1 VTGIRTLRSAAA
13 LSALRS
19 GPFRWLW
26 LGRLA
31 SSATFQMSGVAQGWL
46 VYELTGS
53 AFALGWVGAGWSVA
67 TLALSLYGG
76 VVCDR
81 MEKRDILLWTRS
93 IMGLNF
99 LLLGLL
105 ISLGVVQLWH
115 LAVSSLVTGAMFAFM
130 MPAQQAI
137 ITDLVDRDTLLNANS
152 LNAVGMGLMGIGSAS
167 LAGVIITFF
176 GVDGVYYAMV
186 LLYIMAL
193 YTLAHL
199 PRTGVAET
207 NGRSVW
213 ADLREGLGYLRHS
226 KLLLTLLVLGLVRVI
241 FASPYRTLMPSF
253 SQEVMGFDAAG
264 LGLLMAAPGLGG
276 LVSSLAMAGL
286 GDFQGKGKL
295 LLVSGIALGLAIIAF
310 AQVPVLAVVLPCLAL
325 VGAAENAGMVCD
337 QTLVQ
342 MNCDDRYLGRVLSV
356 YMMLWGLTPLGT
368 LPAGLAADITGIVPV
383 YVVQGLVVAAA
394 FAGVLV
400 FRPAMRRLP

>member
-1 VTGIRTLRSAAA
+1 MIAIRSLRSAPA

-53 AFALGWVGAGWSVA
+53 AFALGWVSAGWSLA

-81 MEKRDILLWTRS
+81 VEKRDILLWTR
-93 IMGLNF
+93 IVMGLNF
-99 LLLGLL
+99 LALGVL
-105 ISLGVVQLWH
+105 ISLDVVELWH
-115 LAVSSLVTGAMFAFM
+115 LALSSLVTGAMFAFM

-137 ITDLVDRDTLLNANS
+137 ITDLVDRNTLLNANS

-176 GVDGVYYAMV
+176 GVDGVYYVMF
-186 LLYIMAL
+186 LLYIMAV

-199 PRTGVAET
+199 PRTGTKPAD
-207 NGRSVW
+207 GRSVW
-213 ADLREGLGYLRHS
+213 LDLREGLRYLRGS
-226 KLLLTLLVLGLVRVI
+226 NILLTLLALGLVRVI

-253 SQEVMGFDAAG
+253 SQDIMG
-264 LGLLMAAPGLGG
+264 LGASGLGILLAAPGLGG
-276 LVSSLAMAGL
+276 LISSFAIAAL
-286 GDFQGKGKL
+286 GDFQGKGRL
-295 LLVSGIALGLAIIAF
+295 YLISGISLGLSILAF
-310 AQVPVLAVVLPCLAL
+310 AQVPILAVVLGCLTL
-325 VGAAENAGMVCD
+325 VGGAENVGMICD

-342 MNCDDRYLGRVLSV
+342 VNCDERYLGRVLSV
-356 YMMLWGLTPLGT
+356 YMMLWGLTPLGS
-368 LPAGLAADITGIVPV
+368 LPAGLVTDQVGIVPV
-383 YVVQGLVVAAA
+383 LAVQGLVVVAAYVA
-394 FAGVLV
+394 ILLL
-400 FRPAMRRLP
+400 RPSMKRLP